1 VFKKAHLQK
10 KHYKGVFYKTKSLSL
25 QVNYQAH
32 FLCRTMARKHFLSF
46 DENSEELLKKYE
58 DFAAGISPA
67 GYFDVEEFESI
78 INHYLFLG
86 SIEKA
91 ATALEIG
98 LKQHPAS
105 SDLQIKRAKILLLDN
120 QAEQAYQILQS
131 LTEQGDYE
139 STILKIDA
147 LLKLNRNDEASAVV
161 ENFFATNESELLLEL
176 AFLDLALL
184 YMHYEK
190 WNTALKLLEKGRSKN
205 PRNIDILFEL
215 TTCYEQLLDFD
226 KAIENQKY
234 ILEINPFLSEA
245 WFNLGQL
252 YFSQHNYTQA
262 LDAFDYSLAIN
273 PKDMQACLQKA
284 HVLLNLER
292 FDEAVEH
299 YMEFIENAD
308 TPLKGLIYGY
318 IGECY
323 EYLEKNEKA
332 IYWYQKSLEL
342 EPESC
347 DSLVGLGIC
356 MLEQERFEEG
366 LIYLQ
371 KAIEIDPEFAET
383 YVYLAEA
390 YIGMD
395 DIDSALSAYK
405 KSLEFEPNQAET
417 LVAVGTLLLE
427 KDEFRTALDYYE
439 SAYKLNPDLEQIN
452 LFLAIVHFKL
462 NNFDIAMEYLLEAV
476 TIDHQA
482 LSDFL
487 EICPEAAERLEKSS
501 QSEENVLKR
510 SAAG

>member
-342 EPESC
+342 EPESY

-356 MLEQERFEEG
+356 MLEQEKYRDGMVF
-366 LIYLQ
+366 LQ
-371 KAIEIDPEFAET
+371 KAIEIDPEFSEA

-390 YIGMD
+390 FLGID
-395 DIDSALSAYK
+395 DLDSALESYK
-405 KSLEFEPNQAET
+405 KSLECDPNQPET
-417 LVAVGTLLLE
+417 LIAAGNILLE
-427 KDEFRTALDYYE
+427 KEDFVSALHYYQA
-439 SAYKLNPDLEQIN
+439 AYTQSSELEQIA
-452 LFLAIVHFKL
+452 LLLAIAHFKVGSISVSL
-462 NNFDIAMEYLLEAV
+462 KYLMQAV
-476 TIDHQA
+476 TADDEA
-482 LSDFL
+482 LSTFL
-487 EICPEAAERLEKSS
+487 EICPEAVELMDED
-501 QSEENVLKR
+501 L
-510 SAAG
+510 